1 MLFIV
6 GLVVAPNSPFIG
18 VGLVQIAAIAALG
31 AAIGKFAS
39 YGLGYGAGRA
49 IRRPERF
56 DSLKRLL
63 GGSRILEELVFA
75 ASPLVDAAFI
85 PMGIIRYSPWKSFL
99 SLYTGKFVWI
109 LSVLFLARNS
119 SQLVSDALGADIYA
133 SIFSVG
139 LVLSV
144 AYFMVRVEWEKSLAG
159 PRGILFGRISRRVR
173 GYFSKRQGKD
183 GSAPLN
189 N

>member
-6 GLVVAPNSPFIG
+6 GLVVAPNSPFTG

-31 AAIGKFAS
+31 AAAGKFAS
-39 YGLGYGAGRA
+39 YGLGYGARRA

-63 GGSRILEELVFA
+63 GGSTFLVGLVFA

-85 PMGIIRYSPWKSFL
+85 PMGIIRYNPWKSFL
-99 SLYTGKFVWI
+99 SLYTGKFLWI

-119 SQLVSDALGADIYA
+119 SRLVSDALGADVYA

-144 AYFMVRVEWEKSLAG
+144 AYFMVRVEWEKRLAG
-159 PRGILFGRISRRVR
+159 PRARLFRRVGR
-173 GYFSKRQGKD
+173 KVRSYFSKGQEKNRP
-183 GSAPLN
+183 APLN